1 MTDDPLDDLL
11 RDAARSYHQPPE
23 PPRDL
28 MWSRIERARAARA
41 TPVAIHWGRNRWL
54 RTASGLAAVLLAGI
68 VIGRATSAPRAGN
81 TGGSASATRVAVPGP
96 GLATSKTR
104 DSMATPIQLSR
115 VDTEPGDE
123 RLGTAAASS
132 GDSRIGTERSTRV
145 ASGTDMPR
153 RSRGGDARSSY
164 NVPRQG
170 RGAVGDGT
178 EMNAYRLAVV
188 EHLARTEV
196 LLTGFRAQSRQGTAD
211 ARTAGQQFAVLSR
224 ELLQNTRLLLATHA
238 TDDPTLTRLLEDLEL
253 VLMQISQYAE
263 EGRHGD
269 LDAINQSLDRR
280 NVLPKLRST
289 IPAGAPVPAGT

>member
-1 MTDDPLDDLL
+1 MTDDPFDDLL
-11 RDAARSYHQPPE
+11 RDAARSYNQPPE
-23 PPRDL
+23 TPRDL
-28 MWSRIERARAARA
+28 MWTRIERARAAGA
-41 TPVAIHWGRNRWL
+41 APVALQIGRTRWL
-54 RTASGLAAVLLAGI
+54 RTAAGVAAVLLAGI
-68 VIGRATSAPRAGN
+68 VIGRATS
-81 TGGSASATRVAVPGP
+81 SLDGP
-96 GLATSKTR
+96 GAGAPSSQVAGTSSGMR
-104 DSMATPIQLSR
+104 TPGR
-115 VDTEPGDE
+115 VDSTDDDAPPQTTDRQSANDDRE
-123 RLGTAAASS
+123 SS
-132 GDSRIGTERSTRV
+132 GAAGRERATQL
-145 ASGTDMPR
+145 AM
-153 RSRGGDARSSY
+153 RGRPGAGDARSSY

-196 LLTGFRAQSRQGTAD
+196 LLTGFRAQSREGTAD

-224 ELLQNTRLLLATHA
+224 ELLQNTRLLLATRA

>member
-1 MTDDPLDDLL
+1 MTDDPFDDLL
-11 RDAARSYHQPPE
+11 RDAARSYNQPPE
-23 PPRDL
+23 TPREL
-28 MWSRIERARAARA
+28 MWTRIESARAAGA
-41 TPVAIHWGRNRWL
+41 APVAIHIGRTRWL
-54 RTASGLAAVLLAGI
+54 RTAAGIAAVLLAGI
-68 VIGRATSAPRAGN
+68 VIGRLTSSPGGTGAGAAPTQVARAGSGMRSPSTVDSTDEDAPPQTVDRQSVDDDQESSVA
-81 TGGSASATRVAVPGP
+81 TGRKPSVGGERATQLAMGGRPG
-96 GLATSKTR
+96 A
-104 DSMATPIQLSR
+104 
-115 VDTEPGDE
+115 
-123 RLGTAAASS
+123 
-132 GDSRIGTERSTRV
+132 
-145 ASGTDMPR
+145 
-153 RSRGGDARSSY
+153 GDARSSY
-164 NVPRQG
+164 NVPRQR

-178 EMNAYRLAVV
+178 EMNVYRLAVV

-196 LLTGFRAQSRQGTAD
+196 LLTGFRSQAREGTTS

-238 TDDPTLTRLLEDLEL
+238 TDDPILTRLLEDLEL

>member
-1 MTDDPLDDLL
+1 MTDDPFDDLL
-11 RDAARSYHQPPE
+11 RDAARSYNEPPE
-23 PPRDL
+23 TPRDL
-28 MWSRIERARAARA
+28 IWSRIESARAAGA
-41 TPVAIHWGRNRWL
+41 APVDIHVGRTRWL
-54 RTASGLAAVLLAGI
+54 RTAAGIAAVLLAGI
-68 VIGRATSAPRAGN
+68 VIGRVTKSPRGNRDVAPTQVAGMRTPGTMDSTEGGTPAPTVDQEPMESGVGIGREPRAGS
-81 TGGSASATRVAVPGP
+81 GPAARLATRDALRG
-96 GLATSKTR
+96 
-104 DSMATPIQLSR
+104 
-115 VDTEPGDE
+115 
-123 RLGTAAASS
+123 
-132 GDSRIGTERSTRV
+132 RSN
-145 ASGTDMPR
+145 A
-153 RSRGGDARSSY
+153 GDASTSY

-196 LLTGFRAQSRQGTAD
+196 LLTGFRAQSRDGTAD
-211 ARTAGQQFAVLSR
+211 ARTAGQQFAILSK
-224 ELLQNTRLLLATHA
+224 ELLQNTRLLLATRA